1 MANSPKKYIKVNA
14 VDSCYSSAFT
24 IGKSYEIEESYD
36 DLYVIVNDAGYD
48 VLVYVGGYD
57 CDYELHYDVIYEDEI
72 QTINAEAITDVD
84 TSDNPVNPSHYKK
97 GDFEVI
103 DVIKVATEGASG
115 IEAVCQGNIIKYV
128 MRYREKNG
136 VTDLKKARWY
146 LDYLIDELE
155 AVEKL
160 EEGA

>member
-1 MANSPKKYIKVNA
+1 MSEKLINFTYVPNGFHYVSLDKEYKVNFETEMSYWIKDDEGDDFPIEKGGN
-14 VDSCYSSAFT
+14 DSYS
-24 IGKSYEIEESYD
+24 GLNY
-36 DLYVIVNDAGYD
+36 
-48 VLVYVGGYD
+48 
-57 CDYELHYDVIYEDEI
+57 VIYEIFGGEGI
-72 QTINAEAITDVD
+72 LTSGLKTSED

-160 EEGA
+160 EEGV